1 MRKEYIGG
9 GPLGKLAAEA
19 DRIERERREVEAL
32 LVKEERERIEGLAS
46 PVLELSEA
54 AEILAQAYLVA
65 GGLRRVGGHWRRKRE
80 SN

>member
-1 MRKEYIGG
+1 MRKVYAGG
-9 GPLGKLAAEA
+9 GTIGELAAEA

-32 LVKEERERIEGLAS
+32 LAKEEKERLEALAS

-54 AEILAQAYLVA
+54 AEILTQAYLVA
-65 GGLRRVGGHWRRKRE
+65 GGLRRVGGHWRKRRE